1 MTKKH
6 RNGHMIKCDW
16 LDRLS
21 FREIE
26 MINER
31 QKRESNFLYLMIEF
45 PQIVYDNQEY
55 TVVFFEKVG
64 VFCFPCLQYMQTCC
78 CISKWLVSR
87 FLDFNDQSTTQ
98 GYLRTQRELV
108 CVCVCVCV

>member
-1 MTKKH
+1 MVLVNTYTMWTVACLQMTKKH
-6 RNGHMIKCDW
+6 HNGHMIKCDW

-31 QKRESNFLYLMIEF
+31 QKRESNFMYLMIEF

-55 TVVFFEKVG
+55 TVVFFEKVA
-64 VFCFPCLQYMQTCC
+64 VH
-78 CISKWLVSR
+78 
-87 FLDFNDQSTTQ
+87 FLFFWACEINT
-98 GYLRTQRELV
+98 V
-108 CVCVCVCV
+108 

>member
-1 MTKKH
+1 MLHCISSIRPAFSLPNVTLCGGSLVYSAIFCLLCMQMTKKH

-31 QKRESNFLYLMIEF
+31 QKRESNFMYLMIEF
-45 PQIVYDNQEY
+45 PQIVYDNHEY
-55 TVVFFEKVG
+55 TVVFFEKV
-64 VFCFPCLQYMQTCC
+64 
-78 CISKWLVSR
+78 
-87 FLDFNDQSTTQ
+87 
-98 GYLRTQRELV
+98 RTL
-108 CVCVCVCV
+108 